1 MPSKLAQL
9 NVKVGDSVK
18 KGTPLLILEAMKME
32 HVIRAPFDGVIERI
46 SFGVGDMVGE
56 GQTLV
61 KFKEKE

>member
-1 MPSKLAQL
+1 MPSKLAQV
-9 NVKVGDSVK
+9 NVKVGDAVK
-18 KGTPLLILEAMKME
+18 KGAPLLILEAMKME

-61 KFKEKE
+61 KFKDE